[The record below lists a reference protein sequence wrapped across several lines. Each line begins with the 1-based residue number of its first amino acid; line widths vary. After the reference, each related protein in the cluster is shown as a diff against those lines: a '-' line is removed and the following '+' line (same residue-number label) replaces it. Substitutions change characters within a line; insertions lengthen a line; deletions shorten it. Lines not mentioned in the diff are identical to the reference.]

1 MMVSGGGAF
10 ERGLGHAGGAP
21 MIGMRALTKTQN
33 TLSPLM
39 LHEVTERSQPLR
51 KKEAGSHQT
60 LHLAVP

>member
-10 ERGLGHAGGAP
+10 ERGLGRAGGAR
-21 MIGMRALTKTQN
+21 MIGMHALTKTQN
-33 TLSPLM
+33 ALSPLL